1 MIKNPQKSLQNGM
14 KNSPIQVKG
23 SLKEDNTSQSD
34 VSLAKETSN
43 NINQKI
49 KELHRIRLFLK
60 VKLFT
65 LK

>member
-49 KELHRIRLFLK
+49 KDIEAAIK
-60 VKLFT
+60 VIAN
-65 LK
+65 